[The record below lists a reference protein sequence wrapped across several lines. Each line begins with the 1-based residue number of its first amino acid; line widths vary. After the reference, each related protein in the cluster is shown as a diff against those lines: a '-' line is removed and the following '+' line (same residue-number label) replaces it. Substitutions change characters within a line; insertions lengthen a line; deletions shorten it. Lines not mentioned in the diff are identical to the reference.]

1 MKRKIELLS
10 PARNLECGIEAI
22 RHGADAVYIGG
33 PAFGARAAA
42 GNSTEDIASLCQY
55 AHLFGAK
62 VYVTFNTILKDSE
75 LENARDLVWK
85 LYEVGIDALIVQDL
99 AFMKMDLPP
108 IPLHASTQMDNR
120 SIEKVQFL
128 ENIGFS
134 QIVLARELS
143 LKEIQDICHAATAPI
158 EVFIHG
164 ALCVSYSGRCYS
176 SQYCFNRS
184 ANRGDCAQ
192 FCRLAFNLID
202 SNGSVLIENKH
213 LLSLRDMNRT
223 PSLEDLMDAGVYSF
237 KIEGRLKDV
246 GYVKNITAHY
256 RQQIDKIIADRPNEY
271 ERSSFGVS
279 HINFKPNPSKSFNR
293 GFTEYF
299 LHGRTQDVHS
309 FLTPKS
315 LGEEVGVVER
325 ISPRSIN
332 VKTPR
337 QQEVITF
344 ANGDG
349 LCYFDQQQRLCGF
362 RVNKAEGTTLYPAER
377 LSIPVGARLYRNH
390 CAEFEKILTRP
401 SAVRTLL
408 VDIVLEEAAN
418 GYTLCFTD
426 EAGRRTKQTFQIE
439 KQQAEKPQ
447 REKISQQLRKLGAT
461 HFSARNVE
469 IRVGSEPF
477 IPLSILS
484 QWQKACIEI
493 LTSQPFPAS
502 PTLIPTK
509 KSKIEVPQKID
520 YTGNVYNHLA
530 RSFYEENGAKEIS
543 PAFETQATANAEL
556 MRTRHCILYAL
567 GYCKLNGKKL
577 KTEGIKEPLSLQLPD
592 GRQFPLSFDC
602 KHCQMVV
609 HTPNPFNK
617 KA

>member
-42 GNSTEDIASLCQY
+42 GNSTEDIAYLCQY

-164 ALCVSYSGRCYS
+164 ALCVSYSGRCYA

-332 VKTPR
+332 VKTPH

-390 CAEFEKILTRP
+390 SAEFEKILTRP

-408 VDIVLEEAAN
+408 VDIILEEVAN

-426 EAGRRTKQTFQIE
+426 EAGRKAKQTFQIE

-469 IRVGSEPF
+469 IRVDSEPF

-484 QWQKACIEI
+484 QWQKACIEM

-520 YTGNVYNHLA
+520 YTGNVYNYLA

>member
-164 ALCVSYSGRCYS
+164 ALCVSFSGRCYA

-223 PSLEDLMDAGVYSF
+223 PSLEDLMEAGVYSF

-246 GYVKNITAHY
+246 SYVKNITAHY
-256 RQQIDKIIADRPNEY
+256 RQQIDKIIADRPDEY

-315 LGEEVGVVER
+315 LGEEVGIVDR

-337 QQEVITF
+337 QQEFITF

-390 CAEFEKILTRP
+390 SAEFEKKLTRP

-408 VDIVLEEAAN
+408 VDIVLEEVAN

-426 EAGRRTKQTFQIE
+426 EAGRKAKQTFQIE

-469 IRVGSEPF
+469 IRVDSEPF

-484 QWQKACIEI
+484 QWQKACIEM

-502 PTLIPTK
+502 QTLIPTK
-509 KSKIEVPQKID
+509 NSKIEVPQKID

>member
-62 VYVTFNTILKDSE
+62 VYVTFNTILKDEE
-75 LENARDLVWK
+75 LEEAKTLVWK

-120 SIEKVQFL
+120 DIEKVQFL

-143 LKEIQDICHAATAPI
+143 LQEIKEICHAATVPI

-164 ALCVSYSGRCYS
+164 ALCASYSGRCYA

-192 FCRLAFNLID
+192 FCRLAFHLID
-202 SNGSVLIENKH
+202 GNGSVVVENKH

-223 PSLEDLMDAGVYSF
+223 PSLESLLEAGVSSF

-256 RQQIDKIIADRPNEY
+256 RQQIDKIIAEKPHEY
-271 ERSSFGVS
+271 ERSSYGAS
-279 HINFKPNPSKSFNR
+279 NINFTPNPSKSFNR

-325 ISPRSIN
+325 ILPRSIK
-332 VKTPR
+332 VKTPC
-337 QQEVITF
+337 QQEGVTF

-349 LCYFDQQQRLCGF
+349 LCYFDQQQHLCGF

-377 LSIPVGARLYRNH
+377 ISVPVGARLYRNH
-390 CAEFEKILTRP
+390 SAEFERKLTRP

-408 VDIVLEEAAN
+408 VDIVLEEVEN

-426 EAGRRTKQTFQIE
+426 EAGRKAEQTFLIE

-447 REKISQQLRKLGAT
+447 REKITQQFRKLGAT
-461 HFSARNVE
+461 HFSARSVE
-469 IRVGSEPF
+469 IRVDSEPF

-484 QWQKACIEI
+484 QWQRVCIEM

-502 PTLIPTK
+502 QTIDSPKNK
-509 KSKIEVPQKID
+509 KIAVPQKID
-520 YTGNVYNHLA
+520 YTGNIYNHLSRA
-530 RSFYEENGAKEIS
+530 FYKENGAKDIS
-543 PAFETQATANAEL
+543 PAFEAQATANAEL

-577 KTEGIKEPLSLQLPD
+577 KTDGIKEPLSLQLPD

-609 HTPNPFNK
+609 HSPHSFNTK
-617 KA
+617 G

>member
-164 ALCVSYSGRCYS
+164 ALCVSYSGRCYA

-246 GYVKNITAHY
+246 SYVKNITAHY
-256 RQQIDKIIADRPNEY
+256 RQQIDKIIADRPDEY

-299 LHGRTQDVHS
+299 LYGRTQDVHS

-315 LGEEVGVVER
+315 LGEEVGIVDR

-377 LSIPVGARLYRNH
+377 VSIPVGARLYRNH
-390 CAEFEKILTRP
+390 SAEFEKILPRP

-408 VDIVLEEAAN
+408 VDIVLEEVAN

-426 EAGRRTKQTFQIE
+426 EAGRRAKQTFQIE

-447 REKISQQLRKLGAT
+447 REKIRQQLCKLGAT

-469 IRVGSEPF
+469 IRVDSEPF

-502 PTLIPTK
+502 QTLIPTK
-509 KSKIEVPQKID
+509 NSKIEVPQKID

>member
-143 LKEIQDICHAATAPI
+143 LKEIQDICHAASAPI

-164 ALCVSYSGRCYS
+164 ALCVSYSGRCYA

-223 PSLEDLMDAGVYSF
+223 PSLEDLMEAGVSSF

-256 RQQIDKIIADRPNEY
+256 RQQIDKIIADRPDEY

-279 HINFKPNPSKSFNR
+279 NINFKPNPSKSFNR

-337 QQEVITF
+337 LQEVITF

-390 CAEFEKILTRP
+390 SAEFEKILTRP

-408 VDIVLEEAAN
+408 VDIILEEVAN

-426 EAGRRTKQTFQIE
+426 EAGRKAKQTFLIE

-447 REKISQQLRKLGAT
+447 REKIRQQLCKLGAT

-493 LTSQPFPAS
+493 LTSQPFPVS

-520 YTGNVYNHLA
+520 YTGNVYNYLA

-567 GYCKLNGKKL
+567 GYCKLNGKKM